1 MQPNILALT
10 TIKTVILVC
19 GTVLT
24 WLTYKAYRRKK
35 ASHLRALCLGIGFI
49 TTGTLL
55 AGSAHQLL
63 SLPVVESAIIQS
75 SFTAVGFV
83 MLMYSL
89 YS

>member
-1 MQPNILALT
+1 VKIALDT
-10 TIKTVILVC
+10 
-19 GTVLT
+19 
-24 WLTYKAYRRKK
+24 AEK
-35 ASHLRALCLGIGFI
+35 ASRLRALCLGIGFI

-55 AGSAHQLL
+55 AGSARQLF
-63 SLPVVESAIIQS
+63 LPVLESAIIQS

>member
-1 MQPNILALT
+1 MQLDTLVLV

-35 ASHLRALCLGIGFI
+35 ASYLRALCMGIGFI
-49 TTGTLL
+49 TAGTLL

-63 SLPVVESAIIQS
+63 SLSVVESTIIQS

-83 MLMYSL
+83 MLLYSL

>member
-1 MQPNILALT
+1 MQLDTLALAA
-10 TIKTVILVC
+10 IKTVVLVC

-24 WLTYKAYRRKK
+24 WLTYKAYRRNG
-35 ASHLRALCLGIGFI
+35 AAHFRALWLGIGFI
-49 TTGTLL
+49 TMGALL

-63 SLPVVESAIIQS
+63 SFQVVESTIIQS

-83 MLMYSL
+83 MLLYSL